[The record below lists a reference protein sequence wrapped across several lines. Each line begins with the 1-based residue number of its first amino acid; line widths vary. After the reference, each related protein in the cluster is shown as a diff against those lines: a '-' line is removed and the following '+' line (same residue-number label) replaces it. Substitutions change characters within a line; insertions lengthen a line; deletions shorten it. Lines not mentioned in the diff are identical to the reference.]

1 MRRYNVPFDY
11 IEEHWTNSQYVAILA
26 AQREN
31 DKPVKGRN
39 AAEQAA
45 MFSGR

>member
-1 MRRYNVPFDY
+1 MRRYGIPFDH
-11 IEEHWTNSQYVAILA
+11 IEEKWTRSQFVAVLA

-31 DKPVKGRN
+31 DKPAKGRN